1 MSNKRCTDIFEEF
14 AFHARVPK
22 KTRVLKDNNQFP
34 EWLQNLD
41 DDAILAVWKESNQI
55 RLCAL
60 TQYGTLID
68 QATLD
73 FNRSVLDDLVR
84 NLSDRG
90 VDVVVTSQNFEC
102 SCSHTDPLKALSVRP
117 NMPFS
122 TSVGIDDACSE
133 FNLDAKCKAEALARI
148 FVEGR
153 LRLWW

>member
-1 MSNKRCTDIFEEF
+1 MVDGSSKRSTVNFEEF
-14 AFHARVPK
+14 AFHAPVPK
-22 KTRVLKDNNQFP
+22 KTRASTDNFP

-41 DDAILAVWKESNQI
+41 DEAILAVWKESNHI
-55 RLCAL
+55 TLCAL
-60 TQYGTLID
+60 TQCGMLIGRTTVD
-68 QATLD
+68 
-73 FNRSVLDDLVR
+73 SVSTDLVR

-90 VDVVVTSQNFEC
+90 VDLVVTSQNFEC
-102 SCSHTDPLKALSVRP
+102 SCAHTDPLKALSVRP

-133 FNLDAKCKAEALARI
+133 FKVDAKCKAEALAQI